1 MKKTEDKVVG
11 WLSQTVAKA
20 WPLSTNAEQRN
31 TETEFWAKGKNSFIA
46 LPGKE
51 GHSRPMPERLYS
63 LWERLGGGFIVWG
76 VENRALDEGQG
87 RGKLAL
93 SFKTGVQW
101 PQDWF

>member
-1 MKKTEDKVVG
+1 MTPI
-11 WLSQTVAKA
+11 VAKT
-20 WPLSTNAEQRN
+20 WPPSASAEFKHGDRVLDEGEQ
-31 TETEFWAKGKNSFIA
+31 GSFIA

-51 GHSRPMPERLYS
+51 GHSRAMPERLYS